1 MFLISA
7 HLRPAAKLLIHIVR
21 GSDLCLIKRVS
32 GIVKHISAKL
42 IAMNEGNRQL
52 VTDEPVE
59 FEK

>member
-1 MFLISA
+1 MFLILA

-21 GSDLCLIKRVS
+21 GSDLCLKRVR
-32 GIVKHISAKL
+32 GRVKYISAKL
-42 IAMNEGNRQL
+42 ISMNEENRQL